1 MIGAWFSRLVGTKFT
16 DGDRLVKTALRN
28 FIHYHSCCL
37 QGRPCDG
44 NRWCKEVRFG
54 SRLCENAAVAA
65 QWKVGAGAGFYFRHG
80 GSQDRSGPRRLDRRL
95 LRKRLSRL
103 QYKPGA
109 SQVSLPLAT

>member
-16 DGDRLVKTALRN
+16 DGDRLVKTALWN

-37 QGRPCDG
+37 QGRRVPCDG
-44 NRWCKEVRFG
+44 NRWRKEEVRFG

-65 QWKVGAGAGFYFRHG
+65 QWKVGAGAGFYFRRD

-95 LRKRLSRL
+95 LRKRLSRP
-103 QYKPGA
+103 QSKPGP
-109 SQVSLPLAT
+109 S